1 MHATRNQQL
10 EHRQENRTMSTEP
23 LGNLIHRIP
32 GVYRDPQRVVRDAE
46 SLLSTPIGTHLRPTT
61 EPLTLND
68 GSSTPPVLVLRGTIP
83 MTYRNVTYN
92 LPVDM
97 YLPPPYPLRPPTVFV
112 RPVVGMAIKENHRH
126 VGLDGRVYLPY
137 LHDWRPGTHELREL
151 VMWMSSLFGSEP
163 PCYAKPAGALPA
175 ANENANHSPPP
186 SYGSSVT
193 SSGNNTSSA
202 IRGSNQSNSS
212 AAEERRKAL
221 ERDIEEANIAAQI
234 ARDEEARERRDAAAK
249 EARERQDEETKRSRE
264 RQMQQEHKQKLNLAQ
279 VMAYSKVQDEIQRLF
294 RSEKEE
300 LRLELKNQKQL
311 EYGKERIHSILKEG
325 EERKGRLEKGVREAD
340 EAIEGLETWLAAA
353 KERQS
358 AAPVENGDG
367 EEKGRSKAD
376 LMALPADTHSAQ
388 MLALSAE
395 NAAIDDCVYF
405 LDQALVRGSISVD
418 VFLKEVR
425 KLSKRQFMA
434 KAHLIKIAQSRAA
447 ENR

>member
-1 MHATRNQQL
+1 
-10 EHRQENRTMSTEP
+10 
-23 LGNLIHRIP
+23 
-32 GVYRDPQRVVRDAE
+32 
-46 SLLSTPIGTHLRPTT
+46 
-61 EPLTLND
+61 
-68 GSSTPPVLVLRGTIP
+68 

-92 LPVDM
+92 LPIDM

-163 PCYAKPAGALPA
+163 PCYAKPPGA
-175 ANENANHSPPP
+175 PPP
-186 SYGSSVT
+186 VKSNTNSSHHPPPPPYGSSVA
-193 SSGNNTSSA
+193 SSSNASSSA
-202 IRGSNQSNSS
+202 IHGSNQSNSIS
-212 AAEERRKAL
+212 SAEERRKAL
-221 ERDIEEANIAAQI
+221 ERDIEEANMAARI
-234 ARDEEARERRDAAAK
+234 ARDEEA
-249 EARERQDEETKRSRE
+249 RE
-264 RQMQQEHKQKLNLAQ
+264 RQMQQEHKQKLNLAR
-279 VMAYSKVQDEIQRLF
+279 VMAYSKVQDEMQRLF
-294 RSEKEE
+294 RNEKEE

-311 EYGKERIHSILKEG
+311 EYGKERIAAILNEG
-325 EERKGRLEKGVREAD
+325 EERKGQLEKGVREVD
-340 EAIEGLETWLAAA
+340 EAIEGLETWLSAVKEQQSTAAA
-353 KERQS
+353 
-358 AAPVENGDG
+358 AVENGNE
-367 EEKGRSKAD
+367 EEKGTSKAD
-376 LMALPADTHSAQ
+376 RIALPADTHSAQ